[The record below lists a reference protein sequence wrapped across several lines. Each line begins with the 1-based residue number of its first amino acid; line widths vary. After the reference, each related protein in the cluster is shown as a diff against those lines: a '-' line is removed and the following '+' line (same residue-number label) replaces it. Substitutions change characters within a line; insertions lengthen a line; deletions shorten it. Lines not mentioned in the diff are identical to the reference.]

1 MMFVYPI
8 NLLTILRSPVNLTH
22 CIIVGQNAQNAYL
35 FIVNVIL
42 FEQIIDVLIDWVA
55 NLHIRSDSDFFIDLF
70 GQHFVKNDQGRVDIH
85 QIFKVNGGVVQFD

>member
-1 MMFVYPI
+1 MLGKDVRHKLVYRASLNMMFVYPI

-42 FEQIIDVLIDWVA
+42 FEQIIDVLID
-55 NLHIRSDSDFFIDLF
+55 
-70 GQHFVKNDQGRVDIH
+70 
-85 QIFKVNGGVVQFD
+85 